1 MKQST
6 DRQTQIRNNIP
17 NTSLLIKQ
25 TQSFLNKFSYKGQNE
40 IVNLSKSGA
49 GIISTLRLKKGE
61 TIKLKIKI
69 PGEKDLILKGKIK
82 WTNQINGNGTY
93 RSGIQFHP
101 FGYKRY
107 YNSVENLERL
117 NNLNM

>member
-6 DRQTQIRNNIP
+6 DWQTQTRLNFP
-17 NTSLLIKQ
+17 DTSLFIKQ
-25 TQSFLNKFSYKGQNE
+25 TQSLIKKYSYNGQNE

-49 GIISTLRLKKGE
+49 GIISNLRLKKDE
-61 TIKLKIKI
+61 IIKLKIKF

-101 FGYKRY
+101 FGHKRY
-107 YNSVENLERL
+107 YNSFENLERL

>member
-1 MKQST
+1 MKQAT
-6 DRQTQIRNNIP
+6 DRQTQIRNNFP
-17 NTSLLIKQ
+17 NTSLFIKQ
-25 TQSFLNKFSYKGQNE
+25 TQSFIKKYSYNGQNE

-49 GIISTLRLKKGE
+49 GIISNLPLKKDE
-61 TIKLKIKI
+61 IIKLKIKF
-69 PGEKDLILKGKIK
+69 PGEKDLILKDKIK

-101 FGYKRY
+101 FGHKRY
-107 YNSVENLERL
+107 YNSFENLKRL

>member
-6 DRQTQIRNNIP
+6 DRQTQIRTNFP
-17 NTSLLIKQ
+17 NTSLFIKQ
-25 TQSFLNKFSYKGQNE
+25 TQSFIKKYSYNGQNE

-49 GIISTLRLKKGE
+49 GIISNLRLKKDE
-61 TIKLKIKI
+61 IIKLKIKF

-101 FGYKRY
+101 FGDKKY
-107 YNSVENLERL
+107 YNSIENLKRL
-117 NNLNM
+117 NNLNT